1 MTTEIKLEEE
11 LDVENPLFIEG
22 LAGIGHI
29 GRNCVSYLAD
39 SLDAV
44 KVGELHSHHFPPY
57 TIVNDNKTLK
67 ALQNDIYVAEAGGR
81 DIVLMEG
88 NAQASSPQGHYEIAY
103 EVLDFTDEIGAD
115 EIITIGGY
123 GKGEVVEQPEVFG
136 AVTSQGLIEDYSD
149 MGIQFDHDVGQIVG
163 ISGLLLGLGEGRGKK
178 GISLLGE
185 TPGFLMSDPKS
196 TESVLQVL
204 EKVLE
209 IDLDYSGLDEKV
221 QESQEVLK
229 KLKNLKG
236 SKGEKEQSQQQSSD
250 LGYIG

>member
-1 MTTEIKLEEE
+1 MATEIKLEEE
-11 LDVENPLFIEG
+11 LNVENPLFIEG

-29 GRNCVSYLAD
+29 GRNCVSFLAD
-39 SLDAV
+39 NLDAD

-57 TIVNDNKTLK
+57 TIVKDDKTLK
-67 ALQNDIYVAEAGGR
+67 ALQNDIYVAEANGR

-88 NAQASSPQGHYEIAY
+88 NAQASSPQGHYEIAD
-103 EVLDFTDEIGAD
+103 EVLDFTDEINAD

-136 AVTSQGLIEDYSD
+136 ATTSIDVKEDYSD
-149 MGIQFDHDVGQIVG
+149 YGIQFDHDVGQIVG
-163 ISGLLLGLGEGRGKK
+163 ISGLLLGLGESRGKH
-178 GISLLGE
+178 GIALLGE

-196 TESVLQVL
+196 TESVLEII
-204 EKVLE
+204 EKILDVE
-209 IDLDYSGLDEKV
+209 LDYSTLDDKV
-221 QESQEVLK
+221 EESQEVLK

-236 SKGEKEQSQQQSSD
+236 SQESEDTQKSSD